1 MSRPVKVHGG
11 SEASVSVSVRNGV
24 SARAR
29 LPTRSARLLVTG
41 VGALLAAS
49 CQGVVDPGAGPG
61 SLPASTPTGS
71 AMGTGGVAGEGAPS
85 GGTPGQNTGG
95 TIGGGA
101 SGGVGVGSGGAGGAD
116 PTPPPLPPLPP
127 GAACRV
133 GVPLRRLT
141 ENQFR
146 NAVRDIFDGQ
156 ATLPADFVLGTVGSP
171 ESGFSTDPNYNAVDL
186 SVSREFD
193 RGAEA
198 VALSIVDKL
207 TTIVPCAATPNQTC
221 ATTFISQ
228 VGRRAFRRPLTT
240 AENALFLRAYQLG
253 TGTDA
258 FKDGIAAVVATML
271 QSPQFLY
278 QAELGTPAAGE
289 TGVQALSAYELAS
302 RLSFLLWDSIPD
314 DALLNSAR
322 DGKLGTS
329 ADVRAAADR
338 MLADPRA
345 RAAVIRFAREW
356 IHLEIPRPAADRSDA
371 AYTQALSTAMQAELD
386 TFIGTSFLTA
396 GTDLKTFLTSGAAFG
411 NASLRTFYEQNG
423 GVGPRSGLLTQP
435 ALLTGIAN
443 PSESSPIRR
452 GVFVRRK
459 LACETFPA
467 PPNDAQAVESAI
479 PLPANANNR
488 QRSIQRNM
496 NARCTACHSLI
507 DPLGLAFDS
516 YDELG
521 RYRTLN
527 RDGTPID
534 ASGDFVRPATPELAG
549 RFSSLQELGTRLGS
563 SPTVQQCL
571 ARQLFRFN
579 YGRLDGAADDCA
591 IRGVVDRWKPGMD
604 LRTLLLET
612 VSAEEFRFRRVQ

>member
-1 MSRPVKVHGG
+1 MNGG
-11 SEASVSVSVRNGV
+11 GA
-24 SARAR
+24 
-29 LPTRSARLLVTG
+29 TG
-41 VGALLAAS
+41 
-49 CQGVVDPGAGPG
+49 Q
-61 SLPASTPTGS
+61 
-71 AMGTGGVAGEGAPS
+71 GTGGA
-85 GGTPGQNTGG
+85 
-95 TIGGGA
+95 
-101 SGGVGVGSGGAGGAD
+101 VGVGSGGGSGGSGGVAS
-116 PTPPPLPPLPP
+116 PNPPMPPLPPLPP

-141 ENQFR
+141 ETQFR
-146 NAVRDIFDGQ
+146 NAIKDMFGGQ

-186 SVSREFD
+186 SVSREFA

-207 TTIVPCAATPNQTC
+207 ATIVPCAATPNQAC

-228 VGRRAFRRPLTT
+228 IGRRAFRRPLTT

-258 FKDGIAAVVATML
+258 FKDGIAAVVATLL

-278 QAELGTPAAGE
+278 LTEVGTAAPGE
-289 TGVQALSAYELAS
+289 TGVQLLTPYELAS

-329 ADVRAAADR
+329 ADVRAAAER
-338 MLADPRA
+338 MMADPRA
-345 RAAVIRFAREW
+345 RPAIIRFAREW
-356 IHLEIPRPAADRSDA
+356 IHLDVPRPGADRTDA
-371 AYTQALSTAMQAELD
+371 AYTGALATAMQAELD
-386 TFIGTSFLTA
+386 TFVGNSFLTP
-396 GTDLKTFLTSGAAFG
+396 GIDLRTFLTSSAAFG

-459 LACETFPA
+459 LTCETFPS
-467 PPNDAQAVESAI
+467 PPANAQAVEGAI
-479 PLPANANNR
+479 RLPANANNR

-496 NARCTACHSLI
+496 NASCTACHSLI

-516 YDELG
+516 FDELG
-521 RYRTLN
+521 RYRTVN
-527 RDGTPID
+527 RDGTPVD
-534 ASGDFVRPATPELAG
+534 ASGDFVNPVSPELAG
-549 RFSSLQELGTRLGS
+549 TFSSLQELGTRLGS
-563 SPTVQQCL
+563 SPAVQQCL
-571 ARQLFRFN
+571 ARQFFRFN
-579 YGRLDGAADDCA
+579 YGRLDGSADDCA
-591 IRGVVDRWKPGMD
+591 IRGIADRWKPGMD
-604 LRTLLLET
+604 LRALLLET
-612 VSAEEFRFRRVQ
+612 VSADEFRFRRVQ

>member
-1 MSRPVKVHGG
+1 MP
-11 SEASVSVSVRNGV
+11 
-24 SARAR
+24 
-29 LPTRSARLLVTG
+29 
-41 VGALLAAS
+41 
-49 CQGVVDPGAGPG
+49 
-61 SLPASTPTGS
+61 
-71 AMGTGGVAGEGAPS
+71 
-85 GGTPGQNTGG
+85 
-95 TIGGGA
+95 
-101 SGGVGVGSGGAGGAD
+101 
-116 PTPPPLPPLPP
+116 PPPLPPLPP

-141 ENQFR
+141 EIQFR
-146 NAVRDIFDGQ
+146 NAVKDMFDSQ
-156 ATLPADFVLGTVGSP
+156 ATLPADFVLGTVGAP
-171 ESGFSTDPNYNAVDL
+171 ESGFSNDPNYNAVDL
-186 SVSREFD
+186 SVSREFS
-193 RGAEA
+193 RGSEA
-198 VALSIVDKL
+198 AALSIVDKL
-207 TTIVPCAATPNQTC
+207 AAIVPCAATPNQAC
-221 ATTFISQ
+221 ATMFISQ
-228 VGRRAFRRPLTT
+228 IGRRAFRRPLTT

-278 QAELGTPAAGE
+278 QAEVGTPAAGE
-289 TGVQALSAYELAS
+289 TGVQVLGPYELAS

-322 DGKLGTS
+322 DGKLATS

-338 MLADPRA
+338 MLSDARA
-345 RAAVIRFAREW
+345 RPTIVRFTREW
-356 IHLEIPRPAADRSDA
+356 IHPEVPRPGVDRTDP
-371 AYTQALSTAMQAELD
+371 AYSQALSTAMQAELD
-386 TFIGTSFLTA
+386 TFVGNSFLTA
-396 GTDLKTFLTSGAAFG
+396 GTDLKAFLTSNAAFG

-459 LACETFPA
+459 LTCETFPS

-488 QRSIQRNM
+488 QRSVQRNM
-496 NARCTACHSLI
+496 NPRCVTCHQLI

-516 YDELG
+516 FDELG
-521 RYRTLN
+521 RYRTVN
-527 RDGTPID
+527 RDGTAVD
-534 ASGDFVRPATPELAG
+534 ASGDFVNPVSPDLAG

-563 SPTVQQCL
+563 SPAVQQCL
-571 ARQLFRFN
+571 ARQFFRFN
-579 YGRLDGAADDCA
+579 YGRLDGSADDCS
-591 IRGVVDRWKPGMD
+591 IRGIIDRWKPGMD

-612 VSAEEFRFRRVQ
+612 VSADEFRFRRVQ